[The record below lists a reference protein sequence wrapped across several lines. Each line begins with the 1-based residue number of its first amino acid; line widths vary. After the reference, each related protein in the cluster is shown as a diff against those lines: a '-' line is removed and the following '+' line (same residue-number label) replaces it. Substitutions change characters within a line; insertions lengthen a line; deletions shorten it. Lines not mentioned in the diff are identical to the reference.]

1 MNTSTM
7 SAPQFTGKTNV
18 KYTIE
23 CIGCGIQYPPNSL
36 SCSQDGGLL
45 RTQYASRHLHL
56 HDLPGMGKFLD
67 WLPVSAIIH
76 TQAGPMTYKS
86 TALARELGLTN
97 LYIGFNGYWPEQGA
111 HILTC
116 SFKELEAHP
125 TLQQMQESGHT
136 KLVLASAGNTA
147 RAFAHAV
154 GEYDIELYI
163 VVPGSGLQKMWLPQE
178 PTDNIHLISMG
189 ANCDYSDAIKLAD
202 NIAAMPGIVPEGGA
216 RNVARRDGMGTVMLD
231 AAVTMGRMPDHYFQ
245 AIGSGTGGIAAW
257 EASLRLR
264 ADGRFGKTLPRLHLM
279 QNLPFAPMLSAW
291 HQGRREI
298 VEEVDMPQP
307 KRLIDRMYAD
317 VLSNRHPPYSMPG
330 GVYDALTDTN
340 GGVYGISRSEAEQAK
355 ALFEDVEGIDIVA
368 PAAVGVA
375 GLVKAVEN
383 GTVKKDGLILLNI
396 TGGGV
401 DRLKEDYSLYSIQPE
416 FRFDSPDVNIEH
428 LLQ

>member
-1 MNTSTM
+1 MNTSTI
-7 SAPQFTGKTNV
+7 SALQFSTKTDT

-23 CIGCGIQYPPNSL
+23 CTGCSIQYPSDAM
-36 SCSQDGGLL
+36 SCSKDKGLL
-45 RTQYASRHLHL
+45 RTRYASHHLHL
-56 HDLPGMGKFLD
+56 HDLPGMGKFLE
-67 WLPVSAIIH
+67 WLPVSANMH

-86 TALARELGLTN
+86 MALAREMGLSN

-125 TLQQMQESGHT
+125 TLQRMQESGHK

-189 ANCDYSDAIKLAD
+189 ENCDYSDAIKLAD
-202 NIAAMPGIVPEGGA
+202 NIAALPGMIPEGGA

-231 AAVTMGRMPDHYFQ
+231 GAVTIGRMPDHYFQ

-264 ADGRFGKTLPRLHLM
+264 ADGRFGETLPRLHLV
-279 QNLPFAPMLSAW
+279 QNLPFAPMLHAW
-291 HQGRREI
+291 QHGRRDIIEDI
-298 VEEVDMPQP
+298 DMPGA
-307 KRLIDRMYAD
+307 KKLIDRMYAD
-317 VLSNRHPPYSMPG
+317 VLSNRQPPYSMPG

-340 GGVYGISRSEAEQAK
+340 G
-355 ALFEDVEGIDIVA
+355 
-368 PAAVGVA
+368 
-375 GLVKAVEN
+375 
-383 GTVKKDGLILLNI
+383 
-396 TGGGV
+396 
-401 DRLKEDYSLYSIQPE
+401 
-416 FRFDSPDVNIEH
+416 
-428 LLQ
+428 